1 MHTPSHSPGSSS
13 AVVESFLREAKRLQR
28 AACSGDLADCLPV
41 LRRLIAQQ
49 VFTGVTLP
57 QLRRR
62 QDFVQR
68 KHTLQLLA
76 LEAGYISW
84 AECRRALEALST
96 ERAEQYNIALRY
108 AGYPNHWFSSLQE
121 ARAFAFQH
129 GGYPLAYGR
138 QGVVIPAG
146 HHSH

>member
-1 MHTPSHSPGSSS
+1 MHTPSHSSGSSS
-13 AVVESFLREAKRLQR
+13 AVVESFLREAKRPQR

-41 LRRLIAQQ
+41 LRRLLAQR

-62 QDFVQR
+62 QGLVQR

-76 LEAGYISW
+76 LEAGYSCW
-84 AECRRALEALST
+84 AECRRALETLPA
-96 ERAEQYNIALRY
+96 ERAEQYHLASRY

-121 ARAFAFQH
+121 AKAFASQH

-138 QGVVIPAG
+138 QGVVVPA
-146 HHSH
+146 SYYRY

>member
-1 MHTPSHSPGSSS
+1 MHTPSHSSGSSP

-41 LRRLIAQQ
+41 LRRLLAQR

-62 QDFVQR
+62 QDLVQR

-76 LEAGYISW
+76 LEAGYRSW
-84 AECRRALEALST
+84 AECRRALEALPP
-96 ERAEQYNIALRY
+96 EQAEQYHLALRY

-121 ARAFAFQH
+121 AKAFASRH

-138 QGVVIPAG
+138 QGVVVPA
-146 HHSH
+146 SEYRQ